1 MSGDNIYITNKN
13 MVTCPRQ
20 YTRQISVNIGAGI
33 NNILLYFTASA
44 FTECDTEMEMFSQ
57 SQ

>member
-33 NNILLYFTASA
+33 NNILVHWTFYSLSFHQ
-44 FTECDTEMEMFSQ
+44 M
-57 SQ
+57 